1 MFPNYVSKFTFIK
14 ESFNWLDHKLSEGS
28 EKWYVNEFCSRNMT
42 ESCMLSP
49 KKEFRENIRR
59 RDTTYYYKILNLIF
73 N

>member
-1 MFPNYVSKFTFIK
+1 MK
-14 ESFNWLDHKLSEGS
+14 ESFNWLDHELSEGS
-28 EKWYVNEFCSRNMT
+28 EKWYANEFCSRNMT
-42 ESCMLSP
+42 KSCMLSP